1 MSIAFATCSAW
12 PSGRPDD
19 RLVAELLG
27 GAEFPVWDDPTVD
40 WDAYELVVIRSVW
53 DYSHR
58 VGDFLQWCERV
69 GPRLRN
75 TPETVAFNTDKRYL
89 ATLSVPIVPTV
100 FVQAGDSFTG
110 YGHEIVVKPN
120 VSAGSRDTGRFLP
133 DRADEA
139 AALLAHIHRSG
150 RVALVQPY
158 MPDVDTKGET
168 AVAFFGGQLSHVL
181 HKRPVLRTAGI
192 APLSEIAHGPAAVML
207 EDDLVSAGSPTAAH
221 LELARAAHAEIE
233 VRFGTPL
240 YMRVDMV
247 TGPHG
252 TPVVIELELTEP
264 NFYLQLA
271 PGAAER
277 FASAIEAELA
287 RISAR

>member
-19 RLVAELLG
+19 RLVAERLG

-271 PGAAER
+271 PGAAAR

>member
-1 MSIAFATCSAW
+1 VSIAFATCSAW

-19 RLVAELLG
+19 RLVAERLG

-271 PGAAER
+271 PGAAAR

>member
-1 MSIAFATCSAW
+1 VSIAFATCSAW

-271 PGAAER
+271 PGAAAR